1 MRTLGK
7 NKQFKMTFVLFR
19 GQIDSKQCRFKVR
32 KTTIEILAKKLI
44 PIKWL
49 SLEKLT
55 HEGKAFSEREKLYTR
70 PIIFRVQSFRYWL
83 ITAFKK

>member
-44 PIKWL
+44 PVKWL

-55 HEGKAFSEREKLYTR
+55 HEGKAFREREKLYTR
-70 PIIFRVQSFRYWL
+70 PIIFRVQAFRYWL